1 MKNNRICILVVLI
14 LVSGPMS
21 VNAHEEPAP
30 EDTGPWSGYISAGF
44 LRTAGNTNTSTYNLA
59 AQVKYDRDRGHH
71 PGSAGTSGGKRKNEV
86 TLQTSATSETYRLR
100 YDVKFD
106 VTDRLYAFG
115 DAEWTKNRFSAYDR
129 QVFETVG
136 AGYRF
141 LKTEKH
147 ELNGQAGIGATQS
160 DYRAQRPSD
169 PADARWGTSQNEV
182 IYVAG
187 ADYTWNFSD
196 TASFVQT
203 LGTKV
208 GSDNTYSFSVSE
220 LRASLLSSLALVLS
234 YKIEQN
240 SDVPS
245 GADKRDSY
253 TVISLSY
260 DF

>member
-1 MKNNRICILVVLI
+1 MKNNRLWILASPVL
-14 LVSGPMS
+14 LLAPLL
-21 VNAHEEPAP
+21 VNAHDAPA
-30 EDTGPWSGYISAGF
+30 ETDTGPWSGYISAGY

-59 AQVKYDRDRGHH
+59 AQVKYDQDRWHH
-71 PGSAGTSGGKRKNEV
+71 KGFAGTAGGNEKNEA

-100 YDVKFD
+100 YDVQFD
-106 VTDRLYAFG
+106 VTNRLYAFG

-141 LKTEKH
+141 LKTKTH

-160 DYRAQRPSD
+160 DYRDQRPSD
-169 PADARWGTSQNEV
+169 PPDARWGTSQNEV
-182 IYVAG
+182 VYVLG
-187 ADYTWNFSD
+187 ADYTWNFSE

-203 LGTKV
+203 LGTKI

-240 SDVPS
+240 SDVPE